1 MIIAQPLRVYPSAS
15 AIVAEAE
22 KNKNLLLTRKAPLVT
37 MDPIYFREVRD
48 EI

>member
-22 KNKNLLLTRKAPLVT
+22 KNKNLLLTRKGTLVSV
-37 MDPIYFREVRD
+37 DLIYFYEVRD